1 MDIKFDKETADGEET
16 PANVPEKS
24 RQTTQLLL
32 LVLLLAVF
40 GYVYFFTGLI
50 RPQEPPPTPPQPVPQ
65 VVKQPLPSRD
75 AMPGDAVKPVAA
87 VKPNAV
93 PVQPAPQSQAVAP
106 GVKPVDSKPAK
117 PVESAKPAVSVPA
130 KPAVVAIPA
139 GKKSEQPKQAA
150 VVTPPVKGEQ
160 KAEASAAPVLKK
172 GQSVPAKES
181 QEKVAQSTKTVS
193 NTKGPW
199 TLVVNY
205 YVVEEALAADLAK
218 LKKVGF
224 SPVVSSGPKRPS
236 SMNRLFYLEAASKEE
251 AQKAVEKL
259 RSAAGDGF
267 SVQRGTTYDV
277 FAGSYAVLEGAK
289 AEQQRLAASGVKVE
303 LRKVKVGIASRKLSV
318 GTFTDRKSA
327 EEALKKLK
335 STGVGNPVLE

>member
-1 MDIKFDKETADGEET
+1 MDIKFDKETAGSEET
-16 PANVPEKS
+16 PASVPEKG

-32 LVLLLAVF
+32 LVLLLGVF

-50 RPQEPPPTPPQPVPQ
+50 RPQEPPPTPPQPVQQ

-75 AMPGDAVKPVAA
+75 ATPGDAVKPVVA
-87 VKPNAV
+87 VKPNAA
-93 PVQPAPQSQAVAP
+93 PVQPAPQPQAVAP
-106 GVKPVDSKPAK
+106 GVKPVESKPVK
-117 PVESAKPAVSVPA
+117 PAEAAKPAVSAPA
-130 KPAVVAIPA
+130 KPVVATVPA
-139 GKKSEQPKQAA
+139 EKKPEQPKQAA
-150 VVTPPVKGEQ
+150 VATPPVKVEQ
-160 KAEASAAPVLKK
+160 KADAPANSVVKKSQPVSAKD
-172 GQSVPAKES
+172 G
-181 QEKVAQSTKTVS
+181 QEKAAQPTKAVA

-205 YVVEEALAADLAK
+205 YVVEETLAADLAK
-218 LKKVGF
+218 LKKAGF

-267 SVQRGTTYDV
+267 SVQHGAAYDV
-277 FAGSYAVLEGAK
+277 FAGSYAVVDGAK
-289 AEQQRLAASGVKVE
+289 AEQQRLAASGIKVE

-335 STGVGNPVLE
+335 GIGVGNPVLE